1 MVLFALL
8 RLIIDSC
15 YKLQIITWGK
25 QNESNDILDKSY
37 VIDLSFVITERPN
50 SFDLLH
56 STTFLKQNWIIINSF
71 NWRLI
76 ILLNDAVN
84 KNSVF

>member
-1 MVLFALL
+1 MLLHQIVIMVLFALL

-50 SFDLLH
+50 SFDILH
-56 STTFLKQNWIIINSF
+56 STTFLKQN
-71 NWRLI
+71 
-76 ILLNDAVN
+76 
-84 KNSVF
+84 

>member
-1 MVLFALL
+1 MLLHQIVIMVLFALL
-8 RLIIDSC
+8 RLITDSR

-56 STTFLKQNWIIINSF
+56 STTFLKQN
-71 NWRLI
+71 
-76 ILLNDAVN
+76 
-84 KNSVF
+84 

>member
-1 MVLFALL
+1 M
-8 RLIIDSC
+8 
-15 YKLQIITWGK
+15 GK
-25 QNESNDILDKSY
+25 QNESNDILDESY

-56 STTFLKQNWIIINSF
+56 STAFFKTERIIINSF
-71 NWRLI
+71 NWRLV

-84 KNSVF
+84 KNIVGSTLFSFLK